1 MGQGERHDKLPHSAR
16 ASDAVALDRVPWPHR
31 ARVTIQHPDRRRAQR
46 SSRPP
51 VGNRTDV
58 DRIRDIPIG
67 QVAADLGFR
76 LDSRGRGLC
85 RLPGHD
91 DTRPSFALRPR
102 WNGFVCYPCRKHGS
116 VIDLTM
122 LMEGLDFLRACRWLG
137 ERYLGERYADGAAPR
152 RSNSA
157 SAPTAVAN
165 PELYSWLLDQSP
177 LGDGGRAYLS
187 ARGFSAATLAAFRI
201 GQVADRPALLR
212 AARREFGEDRLRR
225 AGLVR
230 DGRRGPDLVFPSHY
244 LLFPFLFDG
253 AVSYIQ
259 ARRADGAPA
268 YRWLCPGGMLA
279 PAFNS
284 DILSQGHA
292 TVMICEGVTDTLS
305 AHELGRP
312 AIGLTGA
319 NARLDPETIAR
330 LRGHNVVLLGDSD
343 KAGRGFAR
351 DIVRLLSAHGI
362 TAIARSLPGG
372 ANDLNDLL
380 RQQRGLA

>member
-1 MGQGERHDKLPHSAR
+1 MVAR
-16 ASDAVALDRVPWPHR
+16 DRVPRPHR
-31 ARVTIQHPDRRRAQR
+31 ARVTVQRRDRQRAQR
-46 SSRPP
+46 SRRPP
-51 VGNRTDV
+51 VGNRIDV

-67 QVAADLGFR
+67 PVATGLGFR
-76 LDSRGRGLC
+76 LDARGRGLC

-91 DTRPSFALRPR
+91 DTRPSFGLRPR
-102 WNGFVCYPCRKHGS
+102 WNGFVCYPCREHGS
-116 VIDLTM
+116 VIDLVM
-122 LMEGLDFLRACRWLG
+122 LMEGLDFLPACRWLG
-137 ERYLGERYADGAAPR
+137 ERYLGEGYADGATPR

-157 SAPTAVAN
+157 SRPSPKLKPSPAPTAVAD
-165 PELYSWLLDQSP
+165 PELYSWLLEQSP

-187 ARGFSAATLAAFRI
+187 ARGFSAATLDAFRI

-212 AARREFGEDRLRR
+212 AARREFGDARLRR
-225 AGLVR
+225 AGLLR

-244 LLFPFLFDG
+244 LLFPFLVDG

-268 YRWLCPGGMLA
+268 YRWLGPAGMLA

-284 DILSQGHA
+284 DILGQGHA

-319 NARLDPETIAR
+319 NARLDLETIAR
-330 LRGHNVVLLGDSD
+330 LCGHNIVLIGDSD
-343 KAGRGFAR
+343 NAGQGFAR
-351 DIVRLLSAHGI
+351 EIVRLLGGHGI